1 MLIRSPRKAEER
13 VAMGIKGCGIMGCS
27 IDATNMKL
35 DSLRE
40 YVRMVAREYV
50 NCLFIFGEGGIG
62 KTETILR
69 TLEEEKVKAIYLNG
83 VVTPL
88 ELYNML
94 YEHNGELI
102 VFDDIEGV
110 LDNHRAVSFL
120 KAAIYGYKDK
130 RVLCYPT
137 NSHLLRAPEA
147 FEFTGRIILCMN
159 RFPQN
164 PDLESLYKRTI
175 HFELKL
181 KLDEKIAL
189 FRDIALIDYD
199 GINLEER
206 KEVCEFLISRICI
219 ATKDVCLRDLF
230 RSFSIYKYNKKNWK
244 QLINLLIET
253 DSDVNAYLKVIK
265 IEGSISRQ
273 VRSFAELTGKSRSS
287 FFRIKNKLKD
297 I

>member
-1 MLIRSPRKAEER
+1 MSIKGK
-13 VAMGIKGCGIMGCS
+13 GIKGCSIKGCS
-27 IDATNMKL
+27 INATNMKL
-35 DSLRE
+35 ETLQE
-40 YVRMVAREYV
+40 YVKMIANGYV
-50 NCLFIFGEGGIG
+50 NCLFVFGEGGIG

-69 TLEEEKVKAIYLNG
+69 TLEEEKTETVYLNG

-94 YEHNGELI
+94 YEHNDKLI

-120 KAAIYGYKDK
+120 KAATYGYKDK
-130 RVLCYPT
+130 RILCYPT
-137 NSHLLRAPEA
+137 NSHLLRAPES

-175 HFELKL
+175 HYELKL
-181 KLDEKIAL
+181 KLSEKIEL
-189 FRDIALIDYD
+189 FKGIAHMDYK
-199 GINLEER
+199 GLTLAER
-206 KEVCEFLISRICI
+206 QEVCDFLISRMSV

-230 RSFSIYKYNKKNWK
+230 RSYSIYQYDKTNWK
-244 QLINLLIET
+244 RLVSELIEADT
-253 DSDVNAYLKVIK
+253 EIEVYLRALKLEFKVAN
-265 IEGSISRQ
+265 Q
-273 VRSFAELTGKSRSS
+273 VRYFMEHTGKSRAT
-287 FFRIKNKLKD
+287 FFRIKQKLKG

>member
-1 MLIRSPRKAEER
+1 
-13 VAMGIKGCGIMGCS
+13 MGIKGAGIMGCS

-35 DSLRE
+35 DTLRE
-40 YVRMVAREYV
+40 YVRMVAQDYV

-69 TLEEEKVKAIYLNG
+69 TLEEEKIRAVYLNG

-94 YEHNGELI
+94 YEHNGQLI

-120 KAAIYGYKDK
+120 KAATYGYKDK

-137 NSHLLRAPEA
+137 NSHLLRAPES

-159 RFPQN
+159 RFPSN

-181 KLDEKIAL
+181 KLDEKISL
-189 FRDIALIDYD
+189 FRQIAEIKYD
-199 GINLEER
+199 GMTLDER

-230 RSFSIYKYNKKNWK
+230 RSFNIFKYNKNDW
-244 QLINLLIET
+244 QRLIELLIET
-253 DSDVNAYLKVIK
+253 DSDVDAYLRVIK
-265 IEGSISRQ
+265 TGGSISRQ
-273 VRSFAELTGKSRSS
+273 VRSFIDMTGKSRRT
-287 FFRIKNKLKD
+287 FYRIKKKLRD